1 MNEYG
6 DFLDEMNYLT
16 DPAVNREKELKS
28 LEYNLA
34 TPDMPS
40 TILVGEA
47 VVGKTSLVKGLAY
60 RIKNGL
66 VPNYLKD
73 KKILAINSSRFV
85 EGTMYRGDFERNVRS
100 FINEIIEYDDVIIF
114 IDEIHSVMEQNNHLG
129 CSFCDMLKPYLDNG
143 LIKMIGATTTEEYE
157 ELILKDKAFNR
168 RFERL
173 NIKEPNKEQVFSILN
188 NSIEPLEKTT
198 DVKFGYYAEERDR
211 ILRLIV
217 DATAK
222 DKQNFNDSIA
232 YPASSLQILKR
243 SFAVSLVDDKSIV
256 DLTSIIKAFDE
267 SSRYH
272 LPPAIRLELS
282 NYNLSKKSSSKVV
295 EFQKR
300 K

>member
-1 MNEYG
+1 MFTEAFDVFASTLCNLGVVYDKQTAVHKYYQAFYSHKKNRKYEKTESKFKRDAQG
-6 DFLDEMNYLT
+6 FLLLKLT
-16 DPAVNREKELKS
+16 DKTDSDQFDVYS
-28 LEYNLA
+28 YN
-34 TPDMPS
+34 
-40 TILVGEA
+40 
-47 VVGKTSLVKGLAY
+47 
-60 RIKNGL
+60 
-66 VPNYLKD
+66 D
-73 KKILAINSSRFV
+73 KLYS
-85 EGTMYRGDFERNVRS
+85 
-100 FINEIIEYDDVIIF
+100 IIEGVYI
-114 IDEIHSVMEQNNHLG
+114 S
-129 CSFCDMLKPYLDNG
+129 PYAKSILQDNLNIVNG

-157 ELILKDKAFNR
+157 EIILKDKAFNR

-222 DKQNFNDSIA
+222 DKQNFNDSVA

-267 SSRYH
+267 SSGYH